1 MKEFRFEV
9 RSEKTYIFEIKANN
23 QKEAIEIYR
32 NRYNE
37 FLIDDN
43 LESANDA
50 FDLYQTG
57 NY

>member
-9 RSEKTYIFEIKANN
+9 REETTYHFDIKANN

-32 NRYNE
+32 NRHNE
-37 FLIDDN
+37 FMIDDN
-43 LESANDA
+43 LESSSTN
-50 FDLYQTG
+50 FDLYEVG